1 MNTKPK
7 ILFISH
13 DASRTGAPLVL
24 LSLLKRIIQDS
35 IFEFDVL
42 LIEGGDLEQEFNKLA
57 SVFIWNPQKKNSLLK
72 RIFNKLIGDRSKYYH
87 INKYQKSLHQKNY
100 SLVYANTV
108 ISINIATILKKHLQ
122 NIPFILHVHELEYT
136 IDSMIGHAFFASKLH
151 IFNQIIAVS
160 DVVKQNI
167 VVNYN
172 VDPKIIHI
180 VSPFSNQYQ
189 MHQITNGRGIIN
201 ELGLLP
207 NTFVVGAAGF
217 GQWRK
222 GTDIFIHLANK
233 FFNTYTN
240 STCLFTWVGYVSE
253 HDKKQIEYDLQKLLL
268 TNKVRFVGEKSNP
281 FDYYTLFDI
290 FISVSREDPFP
301 LVCMENAA
309 LAKPIICFEGSG
321 GMPGFVQDDAGF
333 VVPYLDVD
341 TMADKIHELYQN
353 KTLRQKLGENAK
365 KKMLNNY
372 SMEKSIESII
382 EIIKRNI

>member
-180 VSPFSNQYQ
+180 VPPFSNQYQ

-281 FDYYTLFDI
+281 FDYYN
-290 FISVSREDPFP
+290 SVLE
-301 LVCMENAA
+301 
-309 LAKPIICFEGSG
+309 
-321 GMPGFVQDDAGF
+321 
-333 VVPYLDVD
+333 
-341 TMADKIHELYQN
+341 
-353 KTLRQKLGENAK
+353 K
-365 KKMLNNY
+365 K
-372 SMEKSIESII
+372 
-382 EIIKRNI
+382 